1 MKQTLLKIYKIWK
14 EFISNNANPVGPV
27 KGSDFQMGG
36 GIMRWKDPHAQGIG
50 EQSIGHGGCR
60 NSGTN
65 SHCCQLSFTSVY
77 QRPPIVRLRAGSR
90 LDTEGR
96 SNIQGESSLPSHM
109 RKDLARYQWDC
120 RRTCFLKLKF
130 NEKPCQ
136 QLPDIFVCKLDL
148 VFKNKRKRKVF
159 FWDCSSIGVD
169 VGSYL
174 EQFG

>member
-1 MKQTLLKIYKIWK
+1 MKIYKIRQ
-14 EFISNNANPVGPV
+14 EFISNKANPDGPV

-36 GIMRWKDPHAQGIG
+36 GIMRWKDPRAQGIG

-65 SHCCQLSFTSVY
+65 SHPCQSSFTSVY
-77 QRPPIVRLRAGSR
+77 QRLLIVRLRTGSEM
-90 LDTEGR
+90 DTEGR

-130 NEKPCQ
+130 NEKQCQ
-136 QLPDIFVCKLDL
+136 QLTDIFVCKLDL
-148 VFKNKRKRKVF
+148 VFKNKWKRKVLF
-159 FWDCSSIGVD
+159 
-169 VGSYL
+169 
-174 EQFG
+174 